1 MLLSE
6 DKASHLSHIIMAA
19 LKKNSA
25 TRLKGD
31 EAQVLKEI
39 KRVLAAELTEE
50 EALDQ
55 KVRARLKSYA
65 RPLFEGSA
73 EWDVMYRKLREEE
86 LHRRRRV

>member
-39 KRVLAAELTEE
+39 KRILAAELTEE